1 MRAPHPGAIDTER
14 VKVAAARRRLAALAG
29 LCLLVG
35 TGRVDAG
42 STLPTPA
49 FGILNAV
56 AGLAVVV
63 ALIFA
68 IAWLMRRMGGPAGF
82 QKGPVRVL
90 GATSVGQRERVVLVR
105 YQDSILVLGVA
116 PGQVTLL
123 KESAAPPAGAARH
136 ETAAVPSFIARLR
149 AATGKTAHD

>member
-1 MRAPHPGAIDTER
+1 MRAPCHSAINSAR
-14 VKVAAARRRLAALAG
+14 AKAAAARRGLAGLVG
-29 LCLLVG
+29 LCLLAG
-35 TGRVDAG
+35 AGRAHAASAVP
-42 STLPTPA
+42 SPT

-68 IAWLMRRMGGPAGF
+68 IAWLMRRIGGPAGF
-82 QKGPVRVL
+82 QKGPMRVL

-123 KESAAPPAGAARH
+123 KESAAAPEGAASH
-136 ETAAVPSFIARLR
+136 ASAVPSFIARLR
-149 AATGKTAHD
+149 AATGKAAHD